1 MIHETL
7 DFSDWFPNTCSKCF
21 LKLMEAA
28 EKKKKKNPARVVW
41 CLCWMGEFSVQAE
54 QTFRPPV
61 QSVRLLYC
69 YQLLSLRHIHS
80 PFASR
85 LFSESTKDMILQV
98 FQQNNH
104 QTATCHS
111 NVPGGY
117 FTVGAGS
124 IVRERMG
131 GELSNITPR
140 LRASTYSCCLRAKI
154 LILITNWLSVA
165 SVGPNPV
172 QTTCCSHQLWGRWA
186 LRNRRQMTPHWPA
199 DIQCNSY
206 KKFFFKWICCSINFF

>member
-1 MIHETL
+1 ML
-7 DFSDWFPNTCSKCF
+7 NFSNWFFNTCSKCF

-28 EKKKKKNPARVVW
+28 EEEKKKNPARVVW

-80 PFASR
+80 PFAPR

-104 QTATCHS
+104 STATCHS
-111 NVPGGY
+111 SLPGVTLQWALAQLSGKEW
-117 FTVGAGS
+117 V
-124 IVRERMG
+124 
-131 GELSNITPR
+131 ELSPANITSG
-140 LRASTYSCCLRAKI
+140 LRASTYNRCCVYGP
-154 LILITNWLSVA
+154 VA
-165 SVGPNPV
+165 
-172 QTTCCSHQLWGRWA
+172 C
-186 LRNRRQMTPHWPA
+186 
-199 DIQCNSY
+199 
-206 KKFFFKWICCSINFF
+206 

>member
-1 MIHETL
+1 
-7 DFSDWFPNTCSKCF
+7 
-21 LKLMEAA
+21 MEAA
-28 EKKKKKNPARVVW
+28 EKKKREKKKKALPE
-41 CLCWMGEFSVQAE
+41 LCDVYAGWGEFSVQAE

-80 PFASR
+80 PFAPR

-104 QTATCHS
+104 STATCHS
-111 NVPGGY
+111 KRAGGS

-131 GELSNITPR
+131 
-140 LRASTYSCCLRAKI
+140 
-154 LILITNWLSVA
+154 
-165 SVGPNPV
+165 
-172 QTTCCSHQLWGRWA
+172 
-186 LRNRRQMTPHWPA
+186 
-199 DIQCNSY
+199 
-206 KKFFFKWICCSINFF
+206 

>member
-1 MIHETL
+1 M
-7 DFSDWFPNTCSKCF
+7 
-21 LKLMEAA
+21 
-28 EKKKKKNPARVVW
+28 
-41 CLCWMGEFSVQAE
+41 QAE

-154 LILITNWLSVA
+154 LILITNCLWL
-165 SVGPNPV
+165 
-172 QTTCCSHQLWGRWA
+172 QWGQI
-186 LRNRRQMTPHWPA
+186 LCRQPA
-199 DIQCNSY
+199 AATSCEAAERCATAA
-206 KKFFFKWICCSINFF
+206 K